1 MCWQIKPW
9 LPSRSLSPPAERR
22 GCLHQAGPAGPAP
35 FTEDRLEALLA
46 HHWDRFGTLLKSHKA
61 CFKSSLCE
69 TRSFSLPWAFQQLG
83 AFNYSF
89 SGLLYLPSSVCV
101 GGMGWGRGGSGGGGG
116 DRGAGG
122 YNMSSEHLGLR
133 VGPVDIGTIPGEQ
146 TRTQQ
151 ALSAGLL
158 QQLGGGCRRKN
169 VFPLWVA
176 GWVDGLVVAIQGANE
191 LGLCS
196 KKRGNLKTASFQ
208 TSSVCFCCQF
218 PWANGKEKQLARA
231 RPLPQSPPEQ
241 AACSCSPK
249 GAEYAVTHRNA
260 HDEGR

>member
-116 DRGAGG
+116 DSGAGG

-151 ALSAGLL
+151 ALCQRGFCSSWGEVAGERMCFHCGLL
-158 QQLGGGCRRKN
+158 D
-169 VFPLWVA
+169 
-176 GWVDGLVVAIQGANE
+176 GWMGWWLPSRE
-191 LGLCS
+191 LM
-196 KKRGNLKTASFQ
+196 N
-208 TSSVCFCCQF
+208 
-218 PWANGKEKQLARA
+218 
-231 RPLPQSPPEQ
+231 
-241 AACSCSPK
+241 
-249 GAEYAVTHRNA
+249 
-260 HDEGR
+260 